1 MFPYDTC
8 VRFQRTLDLVCKL
21 AVLIG
26 WQYAHYLK
34 RRQAQSGTELQLEEF
49 WTKEVINDV
58 VAGPVSRHE
67 RFLPPPGLLL
77 LLIAHLPKSVRA
89 RNLACCVSDQA
100 AVISPPKQGK

>member
-67 RFLPPPGLLL
+67 RSLAPPGLLL
-77 LLIAHLPKSVRA
+77 FLSIARLLSRWGREIQPAGSQIVR
-89 RNLACCVSDQA
+89 LS
-100 AVISPPKQGK
+100 